1 MVITDKK
8 IKEALRLDVKPY
20 EETKR
25 TLLEQLDAG
34 TSESENRKMNTSIAY
49 RERSAGR
56 NGLAVLAGILA
67 MAAVVVIA
75 VILMKLLPSLRD

>member
-8 IKEALRLDVKPY
+8 IKEALRIEVRPY

-25 TLLEQLDAG
+25 MLLEQLNAG

-49 RERSAGR
+49 RERSA
-56 NGLAVLAGILA
+56 VF
-67 MAAVVVIA
+67 
-75 VILMKLLPSLRD
+75 P